1 MVAFLAL
8 TERVIELEVE
18 LVNVS
23 SIVGLTPSSCDV
35 HAPRPMIATK
45 AIASQLK
52 IVLIKLVVIVLVH
65 YYYGD
70 KIAQI

>member
-8 TERVIELEVE
+8 TERVIEVEVE

-52 IVLIKLVVIVLVH
+52 KVFIELVVIVFVN
-65 YYYGD
+65 YYYCS